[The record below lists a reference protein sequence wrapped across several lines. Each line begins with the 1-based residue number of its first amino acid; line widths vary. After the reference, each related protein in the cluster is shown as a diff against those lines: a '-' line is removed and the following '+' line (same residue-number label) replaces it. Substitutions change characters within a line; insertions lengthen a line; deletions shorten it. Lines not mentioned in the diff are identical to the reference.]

1 MSLLADHQILKL
13 CQDHEMIV
21 PFFKESIKTMET
33 RNGIQKILSKGVSS
47 YGYDI
52 TLSPE
57 DLKIFVNTNA
67 VLIDPR
73 KVDKEAYVQPL
84 LKIDNDGL
92 MYVVQPPNSV
102 MLGHTREYFKMPR
115 DVLATCLGKSTYAR
129 VGVSLLVTPLEPAWE
144 GVLVVEIV
152 NSTSSAVKIYV
163 DQGIGQLLFFR
174 AEEECT
180 TSYADRGGKYQGQ
193 KSTVDALV

>member
-1 MSLLADHQILKL
+1 MSLLADHQIIKL
-13 CQDHEMIV
+13 CEEQQMIS
-21 PFFKESIKTMET
+21 PFLRESVKTMET
-33 RNGIQKILSKGVSS
+33 HKGVQRILSGGVSS

-52 TLSPE
+52 TLSSD
-57 DLKIFVNTNA
+57 DLKVFVNTNA
-67 VLIDPR
+67 VLVDPR
-73 KVDKEAYVQPL
+73 KVDREAYVQPI
-84 LKIDNDGL
+84 LKIDEDGL
-92 MYVVQPPNSV
+92 KYVVQPPNSV

-129 VGVSLLVTPLEPAWE
+129 VGVSLLVTPLEPEWE

-174 AEEECT
+174 AEELCSV
-180 TSYADRGGKYQGQ
+180 SYKDRGGKYQGQ
-193 KSTVDALV
+193 KTTQDALC